1 MCVRPILTM
10 SFHSCAF
17 AWMASCNA
25 LTAGIRRCFTLTAAA
40 MYIAD
45 GNESFDDWAMFT

>member
-1 MCVRPILTM
+1 M
-10 SFHSCAF
+10 SSQAS
-17 AWMASCNA
+17 ALAAMASCSA
-25 LTAGIRRCFTLTAAA
+25 LTAGMSRSFVPIAAA